1 MTMSEAHKIILVAQS
16 QPRQMELWKLAFA
29 SQGFQIVDTLP
40 DEKLLQKNVLNHDV
54 KLLLLDITTKSF
66 NPYLFCRK
74 ILKSYPDIS
83 IILTD
88 HQRQKISDAEYK
100 LAISQGAKDVIPR
113 LLKNSEI
120 TAVLKK
126 MFQLVGWNAF
136 FDREALEESLGLQ
149 RKQLEEFKSS
159 QTKVIPK
166 GNQFIDRDVLPSST
180 RSTYQREQLE
190 IKNQSWKSQ
199 KSKDF
204 LLEKKPVTK
213 TSFLLKTEEKNKN
226 FSPGELS
233 VIKQRDTQIKPWD
246 KYPPSLGQK
255 ENQVF
260 PLIACID
267 DTHAVH
273 RHVKKTLESVGY
285 RVVCIT
291 EPASALSALVQQ
303 KPALILMDI
312 NMPELNG
319 YELCEMLQRSR
330 KLRDIP
336 IVMLTAEQGII
347 NRFRAKYVGAIRY
360 MKKPFEPDRLIA
372 VVDEIVKSKLFT

>member
-16 QPRQMELWKLAFA
+16 QPREIELWKLAFA
-29 SQGFQIVDTLP
+29 SQGFKIIDTLP
-40 DEKLLQKNVLNHDV
+40 DQQLLQTNIVNHDV
-54 KLLLLDITTKSF
+54 RLLLLDITTKSF

-74 ILKSYPDIS
+74 ILKSYPDLS

-113 LLKNSEI
+113 LVKNSEL
-120 TAVLKK
+120 TVVLKK
-126 MFQLVGWNAF
+126 MFQVVGWNAF
-136 FDREALEESLGLQ
+136 FDREALEKSLGLQ
-149 RKQLEEFKSS
+149 RRQRQEFNSS
-159 QTKVIPK
+159 QTKTVPK
-166 GNQFIDRDVLPSST
+166 GNQFIDRNIFPSSP
-180 RSTYQREQLE
+180 RSTYEREQLE
-190 IKNQSWKSQ
+190 MNNQSWETQ
-199 KSKDF
+199 RRKD
-204 LLEKKPVTK
+204 LWLDKKPVTR
-213 TSFLLKTEEKNKN
+213 TSFSLRTEEKIKN
-226 FSPGELS
+226 NYA
-233 VIKQRDTQIKPWD
+233 QRATQIQP
-246 KYPPSLGQK
+246 LGKHTLPFQQQ
-255 ENQVF
+255 ENKVF
-260 PLIACID
+260 PLITCID

-273 RHVKKTLESVGY
+273 RQVKKTLESVGY

-291 EPASALSALVQQ
+291 KPASALSTLVQQ

-360 MKKPFEPDRLIA
+360 LKKPFEPDRLIA